1 MIIDLTSND
10 WWREFVFWRRRG
22 HEKLAFDYLRVNQ
35 DPEYFEILIAM
46 IARRKYGK
54 KLKIGDCIRL
64 DTIAVKWSWEMEKEF
79 NNPDLPNVL
88 RSVVQ

>member
-1 MIIDLTSND
+1 
-10 WWREFVFWRRRG
+10 
-22 HEKLAFDYLRVNQ
+22 
-35 DPEYFEILIAM
+35 LIAM